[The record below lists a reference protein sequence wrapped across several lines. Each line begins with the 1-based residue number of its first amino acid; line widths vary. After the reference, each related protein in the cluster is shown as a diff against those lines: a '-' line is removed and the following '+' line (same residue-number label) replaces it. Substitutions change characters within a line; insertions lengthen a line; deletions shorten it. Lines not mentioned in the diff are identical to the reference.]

1 MTSIFRSSALR
12 RILLGGLGVLIPST
26 ALAADEVKWG
36 VDGVTYK
43 PKGGNF
49 EVTLGGRLHLD
60 ALSYE
65 EDGAQFNDLA
75 VRRARLEV
83 SGRIG
88 DDVRFRVDREFAGQ
102 DGWRNVWVSYRPT
115 DDIEIKGGNFIVPFA
130 MEDLQSSNRTS
141 LMERSL
147 VTALTPGFGL
157 GIGARIS
164 RRHWTLAGGYFGD
177 ALGRDEDGRANE
189 RGNGVAARVTAAP
202 IDRRGNL
209 VHLGAAVERRSFS
222 DGDETSFQSNTGS
235 PLAPRLIGTDR
246 IAEPD
251 ELTNVG
257 AEFAVARGPVLFQ
270 GQYVST
276 TLSRKV
282 GPTLG
287 FDGWYTQASWVVTG
301 ERYDYSRGAGMVS
314 GVNLRRG
321 RGAVEVV
328 ARYSRLDLDDAD
340 VARGDGSAIT
350 LGANWYLNENVR
362 VMMNYTASKAT
373 DVTGLAD
380 RESELIAGRLQVSF

>member
-1 MTSIFRSSALR
+1 MITIFRNSTLR
-12 RILLGGLGVLIPST
+12 RIILGGLAVLMPST
-26 ALAADEVKWG
+26 AMAADEVKFG

-43 PKGGNF
+43 PKSGNF

-60 ALSYE
+60 ALSFE
-65 EDGAQFNDLA
+65 EDGAEFNDLD

-88 DDVRFRVDREFAGQ
+88 DDIRFRVDREFAGE
-102 DGWRNVWVSYRPT
+102 DGWRNAWVSYRPI
-115 DDIEIKGGNFIVPFA
+115 DDIEITGGNFTVPFA
-130 MEDLQSSNRTS
+130 MEDLQSSNRIS

-157 GIGARIS
+157 GVGAQIS
-164 RRHWTLAGGYFGD
+164 RRRWTLAGGYFGN
-177 ALGRDEDGRANE
+177 ALGNDEDGRADE
-189 RGNGVAARVTAAP
+189 RGSGFAARVTTAP

-209 VHLGAAVERRSFS
+209 IHLGAAVEHRSFS
-222 DGDETSFQSNTGS
+222 DGDATSFQSNTGS
-235 PLAPRLIGTDR
+235 SLTPRLIGTGM
-246 IAEPD
+246 INNPD

-257 AEFAVARGPVLFQ
+257 GEFAVARGSVLFQ

-276 TLSRKV
+276 TLEREGSPK
-282 GPTLG
+282 LG

-301 ERYDYSRGAGMVS
+301 ERYDYSRRVGIVS

-328 ARYSRLDLDDAD
+328 ARYSQLDLDDAD
-340 VARGDGSAIT
+340 VARGEGSAIT

-362 VMMNYTASKAT
+362 IMMNYVTSEAT
-373 DVTGLAD
+373 DMSGIAD
-380 RESELIAGRLQVSF
+380 RDSELIAGRLQISF

>member
-1 MTSIFRSSALR
+1 MITLAPGTKFRY
-12 RILLGGLGVLIPST
+12 IVLGGFALFMPS
-26 ALAADEVKWG
+26 AVMAEDEVKVG
-36 VDGVTYK
+36 IDGVTYK
-43 PKGGNF
+43 AASGNF
-49 EVTLGGRLHLD
+49 EVTLGGRLHVD
-60 ALSYE
+60 ALSFE
-65 EDGAQFNDLA
+65 EGGNGFDDLA

-88 DDVRFRVDREFAGQ
+88 DDVRFRVDREFARQ

-164 RRHWTLAGGYFGD
+164 RRHWTLAGGYFGN
-177 ALGRDEDGRANE
+177 ALGSDEDGRADE
-189 RGNGVAARVTAAP
+189 RGNGVAARITTAP
-202 IDRRGNL
+202 IDGRGNL
-209 VHLGAAVERRSFS
+209 VHLGAAVEHRSFS
-222 DGDETSFQSNTGS
+222 NGAATQFQSNTGS
-235 PLAPRLIGTDR
+235 PLAPRLIGTGM
-246 IAEPD
+246 IVEPD

-276 TLSRKV
+276 MLSRKV

-301 ERYDYSRGAGMVS
+301 ERYDYSRRAGMLS

-321 RGAVEVV
+321 RDAVEVV

-362 VMMNYTASKAT
+362 VMMNYVVSKAT